1 MGNIAE
7 ASARQRAARTLGSL
21 RLGHDGVPARAMAAR
36 CAAYTAAG
44 RPPGRSYGMTRT
56 LYVLATG
63 VALLFVVL
71 QTRTV
76 TVLEPVTWADHENP
90 SPG

>member
-1 MGNIAE
+1 
-7 ASARQRAARTLGSL
+7 
-21 RLGHDGVPARAMAAR
+21 
-36 CAAYTAAG
+36 
-44 RPPGRSYGMTRT
+44 MTRT

-76 TVLEPVTWADHENP
+76 TVLEPVTWADQENP

>member
-1 MGNIAE
+1 
-7 ASARQRAARTLGSL
+7 
-21 RLGHDGVPARAMAAR
+21 
-36 CAAYTAAG
+36 
-44 RPPGRSYGMTRT
+44 MTRT